1 MKEYPVFVPFGDEH
15 LAAVVAVPD
24 EPVDGLVLLTTGTGA
39 PRSHRFQV
47 WARTA
52 RRMAER
58 RIASV
63 RMEYLGIGDSTG
75 RMLQPSLGDQR
86 RDQAVAVA
94 RFALEAVGTD
104 RLAVAGNCSG
114 SIVAL
119 DVAAEMQECRGAVL
133 ILPRLIRPTG
143 LGRAVIG
150 SRGGRLSAAVRSNR
164 AVYGALRKAI
174 SPYLRGESGRN
185 VPMPTIAQAIE
196 RAVGHARLL
205 FVYAERDSD
214 VYLQR
219 SVAVLPSLVE
229 DLPSGRRDQVEV
241 RLVPFG
247 PLSGFESIEAQ
258 DGTIELVA
266 DWVEACFREAVGTAD
281 GDRLTLRGSGP

>member
-1 MKEYPVFVPFGDEH
+1 MREYPVFVPFGDEH
-15 LAAVVAVPD
+15 LAAVIAVPD
-24 EPVDGLVLLTTGTGA
+24 DPIDGLVLLTTGTGA

-52 RRMAER
+52 RALAER
-58 RIASV
+58 GVASV

-86 RDQAVAVA
+86 RDQAIAVA

-119 DVAAEMQECRGAVL
+119 DVAAQMDTCRGAVL

-164 AVYGALRKAI
+164 AVYGALRRAI

-185 VPMPTIAQAIE
+185 VPMPSVAQAIE

-219 SVAVLPSLVE
+219 SVALLPSLVE
-229 DLPSGRRDQVEV
+229 GLPAARRERVEV

-258 DGTIELVA
+258 EGTVELVTGWI
-266 DWVEACFREAVGTAD
+266 DACFRGEPQDAAEG
-281 GDRLTLRGSGP
+281 RLTLRGSGP